1 MRLGNPK
8 KAKLFDRCPRS
19 EYNQAGIKGISTQ
32 SSALKYQSFEFRKLG
47 LFLTGDLVELETMEN
62 VKVPGEPEGQPC
74 ILFFH
79 VKSFYVKDFDYY
91 ANGDIFLHSTSLRQN
106 LDQLESHDCY
116 VEVKNLRGRTEKL
129 ETLKFNK
136 TLRAKD
142 LIPSYSR
149 LIYDEYNPGAFVAMS
164 HQQWL
169 QLDTR
174 LGTSKEKGVVQVPL
188 NVHLDDASDAFDCFS
203 NEVVKVL

>member
-62 VKVPGEPEGQPC
+62 VEVPGEPEGQPC

-164 HQQWL
+164 HQQH
-169 QLDTR
+169 
-174 LGTSKEKGVVQVPL
+174 S
-188 NVHLDDASDAFDCFS
+188 
-203 NEVVKVL
+203 VLKSQILYQALL